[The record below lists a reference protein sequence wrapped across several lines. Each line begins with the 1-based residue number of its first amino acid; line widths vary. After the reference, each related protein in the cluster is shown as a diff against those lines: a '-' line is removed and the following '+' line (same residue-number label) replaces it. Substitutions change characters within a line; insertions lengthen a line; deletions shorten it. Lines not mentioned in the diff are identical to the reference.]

1 MRNWKS
7 TLAFFIF
14 VGVYIYT
21 AITKDAGIVETT
33 GFVALMSSVFMMLRN
48 DLTPSIIEKLI
59 EAIKSRN

>member
-59 EAIKSRN
+59 EAIKSRS